1 MVKKLLDSAL
11 CSIWIQDKN
20 KNKNKTKQNQK
31 KKKPKQKKK
40 TFSNDVSLPKEIV
53 S

>member
-11 CSIWIQDKN
+11 CSIWIQDKKKKKTKKK
-20 KNKNKTKQNQK
+20 KNKK